1 MMDENGRR
9 NLFRKIGL
17 VLWSLAMLGAGVAL
31 GMWLT
36 ANAVTPSSDGADS
49 APSSS
54 LAQESDGL
62 TAEEGSEEES
72 SLAEAQ
78 PDELEADQEP
88 DASDTSTEAESSV
101 APEEPEATQEPEVSD
116 TSAEAENS
124 AAPEE
129 PEAPDASTANES
141 GTTPE
146 EPELTREEAIKAQ
159 AQEILDSMTLTEQVY
174 QMFIVTPETLT
185 GVSTATRA
193 GATTQAALQSH
204 PVGGLVYFAANII
217 TPEQCTT
224 MISNTQSYSKIGLF
238 IAVDEEGGRVARI
251 GKNSAMGATTFPSMS
266 DIGNTGDVSKAYEVG
281 STIGTEIAQ
290 FGFNLDFAP
299 VADVNSNP
307 NNTVIG
313 DRAFGSDPEAVAEMV
328 AAAVQG
334 FRDSGMLCTLKHF
347 PGHGDTATDSH
358 YGYTEVQKTLQ
369 ELRSVE
375 FLPFQ
380 AGIDAGAD
388 FVMMG
393 HISVPEVTG
402 DDTPASLSATMVGI
416 LRDEL
421 NFQGLIIT
429 DSTVMNAITDRYS
442 AGEAA
447 VLAVQAGVDVILEP
461 SSLTGAVQG
470 ILSAVEDGTI
480 SEERIQESVLKILET
495 KIENGIIASEF

>member
-1 MMDENGRR
+1 MSGGTPRQR
-9 NLFRKIGL
+9 GFRILGL
-17 VLWSLAMLGAGVAL
+17 VLWSLAMLAL
-31 GMWLT
+31 GLGLGAWLT
-36 ANAVTPSSDGADS
+36 ASGVAPSAEEDADN

-54 LAQESDGL
+54 RTQASEGMDAEDNSEAEASQPAAEQPDES
-62 TAEEGSEEES
+62 EGNPEDESADSSAPEES
-72 SLAEAQ
+72 SA
-78 PDELEADQEP
+78 
-88 DASDTSTEAESSV
+88 
-101 APEEPEATQEPEVSD
+101 EPETQ
-116 TSAEAENS
+116 
-124 AAPEE
+124 
-129 PEAPDASTANES
+129 
-141 GTTPE
+141 
-146 EPELTREEAIKAQ
+146 ELTREEAITAQ
-159 AQEILDSMTLTEQVY
+159 AQEILDSMTLAEQVY

-185 GVSTATRA
+185 GVSTVTQA
-193 GATTQAALQSH
+193 GATTRAALQSR
-204 PVGGLVYFAANII
+204 PVGGLVYFAANIV

-251 GKNSAMGATTFPSMS
+251 GKNSAMGTTTFPSMS
-266 DIGNTGDVSKAYEVG
+266 DIGSTGDVSKAYEVG

-328 AAAVQG
+328 ASAVQG

-347 PGHGDTATDSH
+347 PGHGDTDTDSH
-358 YGYTEVQKTLQ
+358 YGYTEVLKTLQ

-402 DDTPASLSATMVGI
+402 DDTPASLSATMITI

-429 DSTVMNAITDRYS
+429 DSMVMNAITDRYS
-442 AGEAA
+442 SGEAA
-447 VLAVQAGVDVILEP
+447 VMAVQAGVDIILEP

-470 ILSAVEDGTI
+470 ILSAVEEGTI
-480 SEERIQESVLKILET
+480 SEERIQESVLKILEV
-495 KIENGIIASEF
+495 KLENGIIASEF

>member
-1 MMDENGRR
+1 MNRENPQ
-9 NLFRKIGL
+9 RKFPRVIGL
-17 VLWSLAMLGAGVAL
+17 VAWSLVMLALGAAL
-31 GMWLT
+31 GAWLT
-36 ANAVTPSSDGADS
+36 AHSAAPSSADGADS
-49 APSSS
+49 ASSS
-54 LAQESDGL
+54 VPVQASEGL
-62 TAEEGSEEES
+62 EPEPG
-72 SLAEAQ
+72 AEASQ
-78 PDELEADQEP
+78 AAAEQ
-88 DASDTSTEAESSV
+88 SDDTEGEQEAES
-101 APEEPEATQEPEVSD
+101 AAEPEETEADSD
-116 TSAEAENS
+116 
-124 AAPEE
+124 AAI
-129 PEAPDASTANES
+129 TA
-141 GTTPE
+141 
-146 EPELTREEAIKAQ
+146 RAR
-159 AQEILDSMTLTEQVY
+159 EILASMTLEEQVY

-185 GVSTATRA
+185 GVATVIQA
-193 GATTQAALQSH
+193 GATTKAALQAH
-204 PVGGLVYFAANII
+204 PVGGLVYFAANIL

-224 MISNTQSYSKIGLF
+224 MISNTQSYSEIGLF

-251 GKNSAMGATTFPSMS
+251 GSNSAMGTTSFSSMS
-266 DIGNTGDVSKAYEVG
+266 TIGSTGDVSKAYEVG

-313 DRAFGSDPEAVAEMV
+313 DRAFGSDPELVAEMV
-328 AAAVQG
+328 ASAVQG

-347 PGHGDTATDSH
+347 PGHGDTDTDSH
-358 YGYTEVQKTLQ
+358 YGYTEVLKTLQ

-402 DDTPASLSATMVGI
+402 DNTPASLSATMIGI

-429 DSTVMNAITDRYS
+429 DSMVMSAITDRYTS
-442 AGEAA
+442 AQAA

-470 ILSAVEDGTI
+470 ILSAVEEGTI
-480 SEERIQESVLKILET
+480 SVERIQESVLKILEV
-495 KIENGIIASEF
+495 KLRSGIIAPAS

>member
-1 MMDENGRR
+1 M
-9 NLFRKIGL
+9 
-17 VLWSLAMLGAGVAL
+17 
-31 GMWLT
+31 
-36 ANAVTPSSDGADS
+36 
-49 APSSS
+49 
-54 LAQESDGL
+54 
-62 TAEEGSEEES
+62 
-72 SLAEAQ
+72 
-78 PDELEADQEP
+78 
-88 DASDTSTEAESSV
+88 
-101 APEEPEATQEPEVSD
+101 
-116 TSAEAENS
+116 
-124 AAPEE
+124 
-129 PEAPDASTANES
+129 
-141 GTTPE
+141 
-146 EPELTREEAIKAQ
+146 
-159 AQEILDSMTLTEQVY
+159 
-174 QMFIVTPETLT
+174 
-185 GVSTATRA
+185 
-193 GATTQAALQSH
+193 
-204 PVGGLVYFAANII
+204 
-217 TPEQCTT
+217 
-224 MISNTQSYSKIGLF
+224 
-238 IAVDEEGGRVARI
+238 ARI
-251 GKNSAMGATTFPSMS
+251 GKNSAMGTTSFPSMS
-266 DIGNTGDVSKAYEVG
+266 DIGSTGDVSKAYEVG

-313 DRAFGSDPEAVAEMV
+313 DRSFGSDPEAVAEMV
-328 AAAVQG
+328 ASAVQG

-375 FLPFQ
+375 FLPFH

-402 DDTPASLSATMVGI
+402 DDTSASLSATMIEI

-429 DSTVMNAITDRYS
+429 DSMVMNAITDRYS

-480 SEERIQESVLKILET
+480 SEERIQESVLKILEV
-495 KIENGIIASEF
+495 KIRNGIIASEF

>member
-1 MMDENGRR
+1 MNRENPQ
-9 NLFRKIGL
+9 RKFPRVIGL
-17 VLWSLAMLGAGVAL
+17 VAWSLVMLALGAAL
-31 GMWLT
+31 GAWLT
-36 ANAVTPSSDGADS
+36 AHSAAPSSTDGADS
-49 APSSS
+49 ASSS
-54 LAQESDGL
+54 VPAQASEGLEPEPGTEASQAAAEQSDD
-62 TAEEGSEEES
+62 TEGE
-72 SLAEAQ
+72 Q
-78 PDELEADQEP
+78 EAD
-88 DASDTSTEAESSV
+88 ASAGSTEAES
-101 APEEPEATQEPEVSD
+101 AAEPEETEADSD
-116 TSAEAENS
+116 
-124 AAPEE
+124 AAI
-129 PEAPDASTANES
+129 TA
-141 GTTPE
+141 
-146 EPELTREEAIKAQ
+146 RAR
-159 AQEILDSMTLTEQVY
+159 EILASMTLEEQVY

-185 GVSTATRA
+185 GASTVTQA
-193 GATTQAALQSH
+193 GATTKAALQAH
-204 PVGGLVYFAANII
+204 PVGGLVYFAANIL

-224 MISNTQSYSKIGLF
+224 MISNTQSYSEIGLF

-251 GKNSAMGATTFPSMS
+251 GSNSAMGTTSFSSMS
-266 DIGNTGDVSKAYEVG
+266 TIGSTGDVSKAYEVG

-313 DRAFGSDPEAVAEMV
+313 DRAFGSDPELVAEMV
-328 AAAVQG
+328 ASAVQG

-347 PGHGDTATDSH
+347 PGHGDTDTDSH
-358 YGYTEVQKTLQ
+358 YGYTEVLKTLQ

-402 DDTPASLSATMVGI
+402 DDTPASLSATMIGI

-429 DSTVMNAITDRYS
+429 DSMVMSAITDRYTS
-442 AGEAA
+442 AQAA

-470 ILSAVEDGTI
+470 ILSAVEEGTI
-480 SEERIQESVLKILET
+480 SEERIQESVVKILEV
-495 KIENGIIASEF
+495 KLRSGIIAPASCMRWF

>member
-1 MMDENGRR
+1 MMDENPRR
-9 NLFRKIGL
+9 NRFRKLGL
-17 VLWSLAMLGAGVAL
+17 VLWSLAMLAIGAAL
-31 GMWLT
+31 GAWLT
-36 ANAVTPSSDGADS
+36 ANTASLSAEDGADS

-54 LAQESDGL
+54 AVQSSEGVDAEAGSE
-62 TAEEGSEEES
+62 AEESQ
-72 SLAEAQ
+72 LAEEQ
-78 PDELEADQEP
+78 PDEPEADQDGE
-88 DASDTSTEAESSV
+88 ASDSSAAAESN
-101 APEEPEATQEPEVSD
+101 
-116 TSAEAENS
+116 AE
-124 AAPEE
+124 
-129 PEAPDASTANES
+129 
-141 GTTPE
+141 PE
-146 EPELTREEAIKAQ
+146 EPELTREEAITAQ
-159 AQEILDSMTLTEQVY
+159 AQEILDSMTLAEQVY

-185 GVSTATRA
+185 GVPTVTQA
-193 GATTQAALQSH
+193 GATTKAALQTH
-204 PVGGLVYFAANII
+204 PVGGLVYFAANIV

-251 GKNSAMGATTFPSMS
+251 GNNSAMGTTSFPSMS
-266 DIGNTGDVSKAYEVG
+266 DIGSTGDVSKAYEVG

-313 DRAFGSDPEAVAEMV
+313 DRSFGSDPEAVAEMV
-328 AAAVQG
+328 ASAVQG

-347 PGHGDTATDSH
+347 PGHGDTDTDSH
-358 YGYTEVQKTLQ
+358 YGYTEVLKTLQ

-402 DDTPASLSATMVGI
+402 DDTPASLSATMIDI

-421 NFQGLIIT
+421 GFQGLIIT
-429 DSTVMNAITDRYS
+429 DSMVMNAITDRYS

-470 ILSAVEDGTI
+470 ILSAVENGTI
-480 SEERIQESVLKILET
+480 SEDRIQESVLKILEV
-495 KIENGIIASEF
+495 KIRNGIIAAES

>member
-1 MMDENGRR
+1 MRGEDPRR
-9 NLFRKIGL
+9 SRFRILGL
-17 VLWSLAMLGAGVAL
+17 ALWSLAMLAL
-31 GMWLT
+31 GVGLGAWLT
-36 ANAVTPSSDGADS
+36 ASRAVPAAEDGADS
-49 APSSS
+49 VCSSS
-54 LAQESDGL
+54 LTQSSEGL
-62 TAEEGSEEES
+62 DAEDGSE
-72 SLAEAQ
+72 AEASQ
-78 PDELEADQEP
+78 PAAEQPEDQEE
-88 DASDTSTEAESSV
+88 DQTEEAADSSAASESGV
-101 APEEPEATQEPEVSD
+101 EPED
-116 TSAEAENS
+116 
-124 AAPEE
+124 
-129 PEAPDASTANES
+129 
-141 GTTPE
+141 
-146 EPELTREEAIKAQ
+146 PELTREEAITAQ
-159 AQEILDSMTLTEQVY
+159 AQEILDSMTLAEQVY

-185 GVSTATRA
+185 GVSTVTQA

-204 PVGGLVYFAANII
+204 PVGGLVYFAANIV

-251 GKNSAMGATTFPSMS
+251 GKNSAMGTTAFPSMS
-266 DIGNTGDVSKAYEVG
+266 DIGSTGDVSKAYEVG

-328 AAAVQG
+328 ASAVQG

-347 PGHGDTATDSH
+347 PGHGDTDTDSH
-358 YGYTEVQKTLQ
+358 YGYTEVLKTLQ

-402 DDTPASLSATMVGI
+402 DDTPASLSATMIAI

-429 DSTVMNAITDRYS
+429 DSMVMSAITDRYTS
-442 AGEAA
+442 AQAA

-480 SEERIQESVLKILET
+480 SEERIRESVLKILEV
-495 KIENGIIASEF
+495 KIRNGIIASEF

>member
-1 MMDENGRR
+1 MNRENPQRKFRR
-9 NLFRKIGL
+9 VIGL
-17 VLWSLAMLGAGVAL
+17 VAWSLVMLALGALLGV
-31 GMWLT
+31 WLT
-36 ANAVTPSSDGADS
+36 ACAA
-49 APSSS
+49 APSSGGAS
-54 LAQESDGL
+54 S
-62 TAEEGSEEES
+62 S
-72 SLAEAQ
+72 SLTQASEGLASEPGAEASQ
-78 PDELEADQEP
+78 AAAEQSDDTEGEQEAD
-88 DASDTSTEAESSV
+88 ASAGSTEAEGASS
-101 APEEPEATQEPEVSD
+101 
-116 TSAEAENS
+116 SAEAES
-124 AAPEE
+124 AAEPEE
-129 PEAPDASTANES
+129 TEADSDA
-141 GTTPE
+141 
-146 EPELTREEAIKAQ
+146 AITAQ
-159 AQEILDSMTLTEQVY
+159 AQEILASMTLEEQVY

-185 GVSTATRA
+185 GLSTVTQA
-193 GATTQAALQSH
+193 GTTTKAALQAH
-204 PVGGLVYFAANII
+204 PVGGLVYFAANIL

-224 MISNTQSYSKIGLF
+224 MISNTQSYSEIGLF

-251 GKNSAMGATTFPSMS
+251 GNNSAMGTTSFSSMS
-266 DIGNTGDVSKAYEVG
+266 TIGSSGDVSKAYEVG

-313 DRAFGSDPEAVAEMV
+313 DRAFGSDPELVAEMV
-328 AAAVQG
+328 ASAVQG

-347 PGHGDTATDSH
+347 PGHGDTDTDSH
-358 YGYTEVQKTLQ
+358 YGYTEVLKTLQ

-402 DDTPASLSATMVGI
+402 DDTPASLSATMIGI

-429 DSTVMNAITDRYS
+429 DSMVMSAITDRYTS
-442 AGEAA
+442 AQAA

-470 ILSAVEDGTI
+470 ILSAVEEGAI
-480 SEERIQESVLKILET
+480 SEERIQESVLRILET
-495 KIENGIIASEF
+495 KIRSGIIAPAS

>member
-1 MMDENGRR
+1 M
-9 NLFRKIGL
+9 
-17 VLWSLAMLGAGVAL
+17 LALGVGLGA
-31 GMWLT
+31 WLT
-36 ANAVTPSSDGADS
+36 ASRAVPAAEDSADS
-49 APSSS
+49 VSSSS
-54 LAQESDGL
+54 LTESSEGLDAEAEASQPAAEQPEDQEEDQ
-62 TAEEGSEEES
+62 TAEATDS
-72 SLAEAQ
+72 SA
-78 PDELEADQEP
+78 
-88 DASDTSTEAESSV
+88 ASESSV
-101 APEEPEATQEPEVSD
+101 EPEA
-116 TSAEAENS
+116 
-124 AAPEE
+124 
-129 PEAPDASTANES
+129 
-141 GTTPE
+141 
-146 EPELTREEAIKAQ
+146 PELTREEAITAQ
-159 AQEILDSMTLTEQVY
+159 AQELLDSMTLAEQVY

-185 GVSTATRA
+185 GVSTVTQA

-204 PVGGLVYFAANII
+204 PVGGLVYFAANIV

-251 GKNSAMGATTFPSMS
+251 GKNRAMGTTAFPSMS
-266 DIGNTGDVSKAYEVG
+266 DIGSTGDVSKAYEVG

-328 AAAVQG
+328 ASAVQG

-347 PGHGDTATDSH
+347 PGHGDTDTDSH
-358 YGYTEVQKTLQ
+358 YGYTEVLKTLQ

-402 DDTPASLSATMVGI
+402 DDTPASLSATMITI

-421 NFQGLIIT
+421 NFQGLVIT
-429 DSTVMNAITDRYS
+429 DSMVMSAITDRYTS
-442 AGEAA
+442 AQAA

-480 SEERIQESVLKILET
+480 SEERIRESVLKILEV
-495 KIENGIIASEF
+495 KIRNGIIASEF